1 MQDVRAREMLVGI
14 MMLAAGT
21 IYLYLTAGLPRR
33 GTVDAAFIPYVLAF
47 AMIALGLAQTFV
59 GWRRPATDTTVG
71 RDADGETPTRGR
83 PNYATVV
90 KTLLLFAGFTALIRP
105 LGFPVAAAIYLFLQ
119 FIVLTPA
126 DGKPNYLFYLAL
138 APVCAAVIFV
148 SFRYGFDLI
157 LPAGPLTRYLP

>member
-1 MQDVRAREMLVGI
+1 MQDARAREMLVGI

-21 IYLYLTAGLPRR
+21 IYLYLTTGVPRR
-33 GTVDAAFIPYVLAF
+33 GTIDAAFIPYVLAF
-47 AMIALGLAQTFV
+47 AMVALGLAQTFV
-59 GWRRPATDTTVG
+59 AWRRTATDVAVEQNV
-71 RDADGETPTRGR
+71 DEETPTQGK

-90 KTLLLFAGFTALIRP
+90 KTLLLFAGFTVLIRP

-126 DGKPNYLFYLAL
+126 DRKPNYLFYLVL